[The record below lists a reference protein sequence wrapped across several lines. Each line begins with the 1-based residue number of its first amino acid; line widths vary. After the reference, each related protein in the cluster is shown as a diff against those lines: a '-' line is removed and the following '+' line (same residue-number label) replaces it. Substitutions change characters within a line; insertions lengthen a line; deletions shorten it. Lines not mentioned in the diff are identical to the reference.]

1 MHFDAEECSEPRPKR
16 RILVKLQQ
24 HGGKADTPC
33 LGDSFLL
40 EHAFQFML
48 TSNPCGW
55 ARTLAHAKS
64 REAPVI
70 DGYRSKSD
78 GMDNTVPGFVA
89 VCAGQTD
96 SDYATLG
103 TTAGEK
109 RIRAAKES
117 SLQR

>member
-1 MHFDAEECSEPRPKR
+1 M
-16 RILVKLQQ
+16 QQ
-24 HGGKADTPC
+24 HGGKADTPW

-40 EHAFQFML
+40 EHAFQFMS
-48 TSNPCGW
+48 TSNLCGW

-64 REAPVI
+64 REAPAI
-70 DGYRSKSD
+70 GGYRSKSD
-78 GMDNTVPGFVA
+78 GMDNTVAGFVA

-96 SDYATLG
+96 SDYAALG
-103 TTAGEK
+103 TTVGKK